1 MPTPS
6 PDAARL
12 LRGGSRTF
20 HAASLVLPRAVRE
33 PARELYAFCRLADDA
48 VDGAEGAHDA
58 VATLH
63 RRLDSIYA
71 GTPDAA
77 DAGFAA
83 VVTQYAIPRDL
94 PASLIEG
101 FAWDAQGRRYH
112 DLHDLHAY
120 ATRVAGSVGAM
131 MALVMGSRSREALA
145 RACDLGIAMQLSN
158 IARDVGEDARNR
170 RVYLPLAWLRAE
182 GIDPDEWLAR
192 PHHSPAL
199 ARVVLRVL
207 DEAARLYRSAGAG
220 IAHLPAGCRA
230 GIGLAARLYEEIGR
244 EVARRGGDSVA
255 SRAVVSPLRK
265 SWVMADTLV
274 RLTALRLPP
283 PTPAVP
289 AAHYLVDAAAQDHPP
304 AQESARGFA
313 ARVAWTL
320 DLFVEVERRQ
330 HARAG

>member
-20 HAASLVLPRAVRE
+20 HAASLVLPRAVRA
-33 PARELYAFCRLADDA
+33 PAREAAD
-48 VDGAEGAHDA
+48 GAHDA
-58 VATLH
+58 VAALH
-63 RRLDSIYA
+63 RRLDAVYA
-71 GTPDAA
+71 GAPDAA
-77 DAGFAA
+77 DLGFAD
-83 VVTQYAIPRDL
+83 VVMRFAIPRDL

-101 FAWDAQGRRYH
+101 FAWDAQGRRYD

-131 MALVMGSRSREALA
+131 MAIVMGTRSREALA

-170 RVYLPLAWLRAE
+170 RVYLPLAWLRDE
-182 GIDPDEWLAR
+182 GIDADEWLAQPR
-192 PHHSPAL
+192 HSPAL
-199 ARVVLRVL
+199 ARVVMRVL
-207 DEAARLYRSAGAG
+207 DEASRLYRSAGAG

-255 SRAVVSPLRK
+255 SRAVVSP
-265 SWVMADTLV
+265 A
-274 RLTALRLPP
+274 
-283 PTPAVP
+283 
-289 AAHYLVDAAAQDHPP
+289 
-304 AQESARGFA
+304 
-313 ARVAWTL
+313 
-320 DLFVEVERRQ
+320 
-330 HARAG
+330 